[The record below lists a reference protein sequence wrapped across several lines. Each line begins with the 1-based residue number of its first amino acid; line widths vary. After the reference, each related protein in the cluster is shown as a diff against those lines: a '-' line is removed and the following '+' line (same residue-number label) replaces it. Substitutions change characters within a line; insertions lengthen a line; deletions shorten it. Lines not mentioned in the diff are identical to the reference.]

1 MGMIMNRFNMLSQ
14 LRKDIKGA
22 KDMGLDMK
30 NFVLSGV
37 VVHDTN
43 DSELIERMSQNFV
56 KWAEMTGH
64 HFLFITFIHP
74 STDWKNSQYCHDGYW
89 IDKDNL
95 LTDFTYTKEDEE
107 RTVPLLRDFMN
118 LPQNGSYLM
127 LTDNLCSNSFKKIP
141 ISAQTIEEQFLLIT
155 KYCEDEYS
163 GVEHTPADYDN
174 LLATLNA
181 EDYSLLSSFLDVLID
196 FTAVTS
202 DLVDN
207 GTEMKDEQQKRA
219 NEVINKLRKK
229 LCVYRGDDFED
240 RLFHL
245 FECMEMVFTK
255 LMKDDKRFRFPPITN
270 SICSNIQFERYLD
283 KYSIKLIESF
293 NIISSLTKPRAEDL
307 DYSGLTIYLG
317 KIVENELHLSL
328 GQMLRWSMGIDMPT
342 YYNKYCR
349 RMNRVLVKS
358 GKQTIDLN
366 QSMSSSNCDNRQ
378 KGIPMG
384 TLLTTYENM
393 FYRPEEINPEPDF
406 DKLQELDSKLFS
418 FLRKFSSSYRN
429 PAGHLDS
436 NSKKTFEGAKIA
448 FEDFTNNYLIQL
460 YEIKQTVIEG
470 D

>member
-14 LRKDIKGA
+14 LRKDIKSSKGTR
-22 KDMGLDMK
+22 LDM
-30 NFVLSGV
+30 NRFVLSGV

-56 KWAEMTGH
+56 KWAEMTGN

-74 STDWKNSQYCHDGYW
+74 SVDWKNSKFCHDGYW

-95 LTDFTYTKEDEE
+95 LTDFTYTQEDEE

-118 LPQNGSYLM
+118 LPETGSYLM

-163 GVEHTPADYDN
+163 GIEHSPADYEKF
-174 LLATLNA
+174 LTTLNA
-181 EDYSLLSSFLDVLID
+181 EDYSLLSSLLDVLID

-207 GTEMKDEQQKRA
+207 GSVMKEEQQRRA

-229 LCVYRGDDFED
+229 LTTYQGEDFED

-245 FECMEMVFTK
+245 FECMELVFTK
-255 LMKDDKRFRFPPITN
+255 LIKDDKRFRLPPITN
-270 SICSNIQFERYLD
+270 AIRSNVQFEQYLD
-283 KYSIKLIESF
+283 KYSIKLFESF

-307 DYSGLTIYLG
+307 DYSGLTLYLG

-328 GQMLRWSMGIDMPT
+328 CQMLRWSMGIDMPT

-349 RMNRVLVKS
+349 RMRQVLVKS
-358 GKQTIDLN
+358 GNQTIDLN
-366 QSMSSSNCDNRQ
+366 QTVSGSNCDSRQ
-378 KGIPMG
+378 KSIPMG
-384 TLLTTYENM
+384 TLLSTYEYM
-393 FYRPEEINPEPDF
+393 FYRPDEIYPEPDF
-406 DKLQELDSKLFS
+406 DKLQELDSKLLL
-418 FLRKFSSSYRN
+418 FLRTFSSSYRN
-429 PAGHLDS
+429 PASHLDS
-436 NSKKTFEGAKIA
+436 NSKNTYEGAKKA
-448 FEDFTNNYLIQL
+448 FEDFVSNYLIQL
-460 YEIKQTVIEG
+460 YQIKQTVIDG